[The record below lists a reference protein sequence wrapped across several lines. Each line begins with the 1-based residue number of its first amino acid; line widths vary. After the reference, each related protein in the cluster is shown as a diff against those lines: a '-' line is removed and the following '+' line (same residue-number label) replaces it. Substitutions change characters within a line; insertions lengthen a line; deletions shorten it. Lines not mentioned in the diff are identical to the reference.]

1 MKYLK
6 PKQAKRPIPMQK
18 VLKVKNHQ
26 EDKKDSRFS
35 DTQLSEN
42 TRNSKRHTT
51 QAWWCI
57 LLFPG
62 LGNRG
67 RWISEV
73 VWPTE
78 QIPGQSWAHSRFC
91 LRKAKET
98 HKRHKVTN
106 EKEKSIT
113 FNSLWLCAHA
123 TQHLLQVH

>member
-6 PKQAKRPIPMQK
+6 PKQAKKNLDPCRK
-18 VLKVKNHQ
+18 GLEVKNHQ
-26 EDKKDSRFS
+26 KDKKDSRFS

-57 LLFPG
+57 FLVPG

-78 QIPGQSWAHSRFC
+78 QIPGQSWNLSQ
-91 LRKAKET
+91 KA
-98 HKRHKVTN
+98 
-106 EKEKSIT
+106 
-113 FNSLWLCAHA
+113 
-123 TQHLLQVH
+123 

>member
-6 PKQAKRPIPMQK
+6 PKQAKKPIHMQK
-18 VLKVKNHQ
+18 VLQVKNHR

-42 TRNSKRHTT
+42 TRHSKRPI

-57 LLFPG
+57 PLVPG

-78 QIPGQSWAHSRFC
+78 QIPGQTWAHSRVC
-91 LRKAKET
+91 LKKQRKHTKDT
-98 HKRHKVTN
+98 K
-106 EKEKSIT
+106 
-113 FNSLWLCAHA
+113 
-123 TQHLLQVH
+123 

>member
-6 PKQAKRPIPMQK
+6 PKQAKKPRPMQK
-18 VLKVKNHQ
+18 GLEVKNHQ

-42 TRNSKRHTT
+42 TRNSKRHIT

-57 LLFPG
+57 FLVPG

-78 QIPGQSWAHSRFC
+78 QIPGQSWAHKQILSQ
-91 LRKAKET
+91 KA
-98 HKRHKVTN
+98 
-106 EKEKSIT
+106 
-113 FNSLWLCAHA
+113 
-123 TQHLLQVH
+123 